1 MCETHVTSLF
11 LRINNSTITFIAIV
25 ASLQIVWLFM
35 QTIISYNER
44 EVKYNGSKDD
54 VKTGYNVWVDLV
66 NPTASELS
74 SIQQSFHLDKV
85 ALEEYLNKSKKP
97 QVRVVDNHK
106 FALALDMKFKDARTL
121 VTEAVHLFVGSGWL
135 VTIHSDKVDLQS
147 RILTLFEQKNR
158 TVIESSIDALFYNI
172 LASLID
178 SYEQLLTAI
187 ELSVTDFEQRTL
199 YKPSR
204 SMLEYLDSLSRQV
217 IILRRHFWHM
227 RDIINFLTH
236 TEEGKEDVK
245 YLKIVY
251 DDINQLIELVE
262 SYRDTINS
270 TRELYIANVSLQM
283 SDTMKTLTIFSA
295 ILLPLTFIS
304 SMYGMNGLDLQN
316 VFDFPIGF
324 AIVLATM
331 GAITVGL
338 FIFFKKKQWILAGT
352 DPLDT
357 GVNISSSSKADT
369 SGSRESRDDHT
380 WNKKQQEYNRSSKD
394 YSNPSDKAAKSSAD
408 KIRDSHR

>member
-1 MCETHVTSLF
+1 M
-11 LRINNSTITFIAIV
+11 R
-25 ASLQIVWLFM
+25 
-35 QTIISYNER
+35 TIISYNER

-54 VKTGYNVWVDLV
+54 IKSGYNVWVDLV
-66 NPTASELS
+66 NPTPLELS
-74 SIQQSFHLDKV
+74 GIQQSFHLDKL

-97 QVRVVDNHK
+97 HVRVVDNHK
-106 FALALDMKFKDARTL
+106 FALALDMKFKDAKTL
-121 VTEAVHLFVGSGWL
+121 VTEGVHLFVGRGWL
-135 VTIHSDKVDLQS
+135 VTIHTDKVDLQS
-147 RILTLFEQKNR
+147 RILTLFEQKNK

-187 ELSVTDFEQRTL
+187 ELSVTDFEQRSL

-204 SMLEYLDSLSRQV
+204 RMLEYLDSLSRQV

-227 RDIINFLTH
+227 RDVINFLTH
-236 TEEGKEDVK
+236 TEEDKKDVK

-304 SMYGMNGLDLQN
+304 SIYGMNGLNLQN
-316 VFDFPIGF
+316 IFDFSIGF

-338 FIFFKKKQWILAGT
+338 FIFFKKKQWILTGS
-352 DPLDT
+352 DPLDS
-357 GVNISSSSKADT
+357 GVNGSSSKAGT
-369 SGSRESRDDHT
+369 SSGRETFDDHMS
-380 WNKKQQEYNRSSKD
+380 KKEQQESNLSTD
-394 YSNPSDKAAKSSAD
+394 HTNPSNKVAKTSAD
-408 KIRDSHR
+408 KVRGSET

>member
-1 MCETHVTSLF
+1 VSDPCYLTIP
-11 LRINNSTITFIAIV
+11 RINNSTITFIAIV

-35 QTIISYNER
+35 QNIISYNER

-369 SGSRESRDDHT
+369 SGSRESMDDHT

>member
-338 FIFFKKKQWILAGT
+338 FIFFKKKQWILTGT

-369 SGSRESRDDHT
+369 SGSRESMDDHT

>member
-1 MCETHVTSLF
+1 
-11 LRINNSTITFIAIV
+11 
-25 ASLQIVWLFM
+25 
-35 QTIISYNER
+35 
-44 EVKYNGSKDD
+44 
-54 VKTGYNVWVDLV
+54 
-66 NPTASELS
+66 
-74 SIQQSFHLDKV
+74 
-85 ALEEYLNKSKKP
+85 
-97 QVRVVDNHK
+97 
-106 FALALDMKFKDARTL
+106 
-121 VTEAVHLFVGSGWL
+121 
-135 VTIHSDKVDLQS
+135 
-147 RILTLFEQKNR
+147 LFEQKNK

-204 SMLEYLDSLSRQV
+204 RMLEYLDSLSRQV

-227 RDIINFLTH
+227 RDVINFLTH
-236 TEEGKEDVK
+236 TEEDKEDVK

-304 SMYGMNGLDLQN
+304 SIYGMNGLDLQN
-316 VFDFPIGF
+316 FFDFSIGF

-338 FIFFKKKQWILAGT
+338 FIFFKKKQWILAGP
-352 DPLDT
+352 DPLD
-357 GVNISSSSKADT
+357 SSFN
-369 SGSRESRDDHT
+369 SRALKRD
-380 WNKKQQEYNRSSKD
+380 KPQ
-394 YSNPSDKAAKSSAD
+394 
-408 KIRDSHR
+408 

>member
-1 MCETHVTSLF
+1 
-11 LRINNSTITFIAIV
+11 
-25 ASLQIVWLFM
+25 M

-54 VKTGYNVWVDLV
+54 VKTGHNVWVDFV

-106 FALALDMKFKDARTL
+106 FALALDMNFKDARTL
-121 VTEAVHLFVGSGWL
+121 VTEAVHFFVGSGWL

-158 TVIESSIDALFYNI
+158 TVIESSIDALFYNM

-204 SMLEYLDSLSRQV
+204 TMLEYLDSLSRQV

-236 TEEGKEDVK
+236 TEEGKKDVK

-369 SGSRESRDDHT
+369 SGSRESMDDHT
-380 WNKKQQEYNRSSKD
+380 WDKKQQEYNSSSKD

>member
-1 MCETHVTSLF
+1 
-11 LRINNSTITFIAIV
+11 
-25 ASLQIVWLFM
+25 M

-106 FALALDMKFKDARTL
+106 FALALDMNFKDARTL

-251 DDINQLIELVE
+251 DNISQLIELVE

-369 SGSRESRDDHT
+369 SGSRDSMDDHT
-380 WNKKQQEYNRSSKD
+380 WYKKQQEYNRSSKD
-394 YSNPSDKAAKSSAD
+394 YSNPSDKAAKSTAD
-408 KIRDSHR
+408 KIRDSQR

>member
-1 MCETHVTSLF
+1 MP
-11 LRINNSTITFIAIV
+11 
-25 ASLQIVWLFM
+25 
-35 QTIISYNER
+35 TIISYNER

-54 VKTGYNVWVDLV
+54 IKAGYNVWVDLV
-66 NPTASELS
+66 NPSLFELS
-74 SIQQSFHLDKV
+74 SIQQSFHLDNL

-97 QVRVVDNHK
+97 QVRVVDSHK
-106 FALALDMKFKDARTL
+106 FALALDMKFKDAKTL
-121 VTEAVHLFVGSGWL
+121 VTEGVHLFVGNGWL

-147 RILTLFEQKNR
+147 RILTLFKQKNKS
-158 TVIESSIDALFYNI
+158 VIESSIDALFYNI

-204 SMLEYLDSLSRQV
+204 RMLEYLDSLSRQV

-236 TEEGKEDVK
+236 VEEDKEDVK

-251 DDINQLIELVE
+251 DDINQLIEMVE

-270 TRELYIANVSLQM
+270 TRELYVANVSLQM

-316 VFDFPIGF
+316 FFDFPMGF
-324 AIVLATM
+324 AIVLGTM

-338 FIFFKKKQWILAGT
+338 FIFFKKKQWILTGT

-357 GVNISSSSKADT
+357 GSNTSSDSSGSKAET
-369 SGSRESRDDHT
+369 RRSRESLDDDDA
-380 WNKKQQEYNRSSKD
+380 WNKKRQEYKNISEG
-394 YSNPSDKAAKSSAD
+394 YSNPSDRVAKSSVE
-408 KIRDSHR
+408 KIRGSDME

>member
-369 SGSRESRDDHT
+369 SGSRESMDDHT

>member
-1 MCETHVTSLF
+1 
-11 LRINNSTITFIAIV
+11 
-25 ASLQIVWLFM
+25 
-35 QTIISYNER
+35 
-44 EVKYNGSKDD
+44 
-54 VKTGYNVWVDLV
+54 
-66 NPTASELS
+66 
-74 SIQQSFHLDKV
+74 
-85 ALEEYLNKSKKP
+85 
-97 QVRVVDNHK
+97 
-106 FALALDMKFKDARTL
+106 
-121 VTEAVHLFVGSGWL
+121 
-135 VTIHSDKVDLQS
+135 
-147 RILTLFEQKNR
+147 
-158 TVIESSIDALFYNI
+158 

-204 SMLEYLDSLSRQV
+204 KMLEYLDSLSRQV

-270 TRELYIANVSLQM
+270 TRELYVANVSLQM

-304 SMYGMNGLDLQN
+304 SIYGMNGLDLQN
-316 VFDFPIGF
+316 FFDFSIGF
-324 AIVLATM
+324 AVVLATM

-338 FIFFKKKQWILAGT
+338 FIFFKKKQWILAGA

-357 GVNISSSSKADT
+357 GINTRSTNSKAGT
-369 SGSRESRDDHT
+369 RGSKESFDDDT
-380 WNKKQQEYNRSSKD
+380 WNKKRQKHNNISED
-394 YSNPSDKAAKSSAD
+394 HSNPSDRLVDSSAE
-408 KIRDSHR
+408 KMRSSEIE

>member
-1 MCETHVTSLF
+1 MRTT
-11 LRINNSTITFIAIV
+11 
-25 ASLQIVWLFM
+25 
-35 QTIISYNER
+35 ISYNER
-44 EVKYNGSKDD
+44 ELKQNGSRND
-54 VKTGYNVWVDLV
+54 VNAGYNVWIDLV
-66 NPTASELS
+66 DPTPAELS
-74 SIQQSFHLDKV
+74 SIEQSFGLDKM
-85 ALEEYLNKSKKP
+85 ALQEYHNKSKKP
-97 QVRVVDNHK
+97 QVRVIDNHK
-106 FALALDMKFKDARTL
+106 FALALDMKFKDTQSL
-121 VTEAVHLFVGSGWL
+121 VTEAVYLFVGRGWL
-135 VTIHSDKVDLQS
+135 VTIHSDEVDLRS
-147 RILTLFEQKNR
+147 RVLALFEQKKR
-158 TVIESSIDALFYNI
+158 TVTESSIDALFYSI
-172 LASLID
+172 LAILID

-199 YKPSR
+199 NKPSKR
-204 SMLEYLDSLSRQV
+204 MLEYLDSLSRQV
-217 IILRRHFWHM
+217 IILRRHFWRM

-304 SMYGMNGLDLQN
+304 SVYGMNGLDLQN
-316 VFDFPIGF
+316 LFDLPIGF

-331 GAITVGL
+331 GAISIGL

-352 DPLDT
+352 DLRDT
-357 GVNISSSSKADT
+357 HINVNSSSSSK
-369 SGSRESRDDHT
+369 GSEVDAAANKSVEPFDDDK
-380 WNKKQQEYNRSSKD
+380 WNKKQ
-394 YSNPSDKAAKSSAD
+394 
-408 KIRDSHR
+408 

>member
-1 MCETHVTSLF
+1 M
-11 LRINNSTITFIAIV
+11 R
-25 ASLQIVWLFM
+25 
-35 QTIISYNER
+35 TIISYNER
-44 EVKYNGSKDD
+44 DVKYDGSKDD
-54 VKTGYNVWVDLV
+54 IKAGYNVWVDLV
-66 NPTASELS
+66 NPTAPELS
-74 SIQQSFHLDKV
+74 STQKSFHLDKV
-85 ALEEYLNKSKKP
+85 ALEEYINKSKKP
-97 QVRVVDNHK
+97 KVRVVDNHK
-106 FALALDMKFKDARTL
+106 FALALDMKFKDAKTL
-121 VTEAVHLFVGSGWL
+121 VTEGVHLFVGRGWL

-147 RILTLFEQKNR
+147 RILTLFEQNNR
-158 TVIESSIDALFYNI
+158 AVIESSIDALFYNI

-199 YKPSR
+199 YRPSR
-204 SMLEYLDSLSRQV
+204 RMLEYLDSLSRQV

-236 TEEGKEDVK
+236 TEEDKEDVK

-251 DDINQLIELVE
+251 DDINQLIDLVE

-283 SDTMKTLTIFSA
+283 SDTMRTLTIFSA

-304 SMYGMNGLDLQN
+304 SLYGMNGVDLQN
-316 VFDFPIGF
+316 FFDFSIGF

-357 GVNISSSSKADT
+357 GINISSSKADT
-369 SGSRESRDDHT
+369 SGSSRESSDDHT
-380 WNKKQQEYNRSSKD
+380 RNKRQEEYNNNID
-394 YSNPSDKAAKSSAD
+394 HSNPSDRVAKSSAD
-408 KIRDSHR
+408 KISGSET

>member
-1 MCETHVTSLF
+1 
-11 LRINNSTITFIAIV
+11 
-25 ASLQIVWLFM
+25 
-35 QTIISYNER
+35 
-44 EVKYNGSKDD
+44 
-54 VKTGYNVWVDLV
+54 
-66 NPTASELS
+66 
-74 SIQQSFHLDKV
+74 
-85 ALEEYLNKSKKP
+85 
-97 QVRVVDNHK
+97 
-106 FALALDMKFKDARTL
+106 
-121 VTEAVHLFVGSGWL
+121 
-135 VTIHSDKVDLQS
+135 
-147 RILTLFEQKNR
+147 
-158 TVIESSIDALFYNI
+158 
-172 LASLID
+172 
-178 SYEQLLTAI
+178 
-187 ELSVTDFEQRTL
+187 
-199 YKPSR
+199 
-204 SMLEYLDSLSRQV
+204 
-217 IILRRHFWHM
+217 
-227 RDIINFLTH
+227 
-236 TEEGKEDVK
+236 VK

-369 SGSRESRDDHT
+369 SGSRESMDDHT